1 MSNKKEE
8 QLYLKEDLIKH
19 SKELTGYNEDV
30 AIGALLNCKKN
41 ELSIDEFNTEIKTF
55 LKKEVK

>member
-19 SKELTGYNEDV
+19 SKELTGYSEDV
-30 AIGALLNCKKN
+30 AIGALLSCKKN